1 MTSELRWEDPQSKN
15 IEYHVSQ
22 TQNFLFLEDHFNN
35 KDIFNLGKGFKYQK
49 YLINYLLD
57 FLTIQ
62 QVHCSKEQA

>member
-49 YLINYLLD
+49 YLIN
-57 FLTIQ
+57 
-62 QVHCSKEQA
+62 